1 MAYEMVRFNEE
12 NLGEALEVL
21 SEAFKRQ
28 DGTKKS
34 FAEMYPR
41 IFGPEAERIGDNFCA
56 MKNGEVV
63 GCISNDMMEYH
74 VGDEVLKISS
84 SGNVAVKASERGQGL
99 MKVMFDCVHQDLI
112 DGDFDL
118 SYLHGARTR
127 YNYFGYELCGIEYIF
142 KFEMADLS
150 KHYKNR
156 HMFEFVDLRER
167 TDLLEEAIK
176 INEMQKVYIKRR
188 AESLVNV
195 FLARWR
201 QPVAVLRDGELF
213 GTFAFGENGI
223 KYITLRDYK
232 DFAEMVFEFLSAK
245 GLDATEYWAPDYNKE
260 LMANC
265 MKNCSSFVIGN
276 PANFKIMH
284 FEKVV
289 KAFLQLKA
297 DNEALCDG
305 EITLD
310 SDLFGKFRIAITNGK
325 VSVNKFEGEACYR
338 LKGFQV
344 YDFLFNH
351 TPISYGPYDPAVS
364 SWLPIPINSPY
375 LA

>member
-1 MAYEMVRFNEE
+1 MTYEMVRFNEK
-12 NLGEALEVL
+12 NLDEALEVL
-21 SEAFKRQ
+21 SEAFKHQ
-28 DGTKKS
+28 DGIKKS

-56 MKNGEVV
+56 MRDGEVV

-74 VGDEVLKISS
+74 VGGEVLKISS
-84 SGNVAVKASERGQGL
+84 SGNVAVKESERGRGL

-112 DGDFDL
+112 DGEFDV

-127 YNYFGYELCGIEYIF
+127 YNYFGYELCGVEYIF

-156 HMFEFVDLRER
+156 HLFEFVDLRER
-167 TDLLEEAIK
+167 QDLLEEAIK

-188 AESLVNV
+188 AESLINV

-201 QPVAVLRDGELF
+201 EPVAVFRDGKLF

-223 KYITLRDYK
+223 KYITLKDYS

-245 GLDATEYWAPDYNKE
+245 GLEETEYWAPDYNKQ
-260 LMANC
+260 LIGNC

-276 PANFKIMH
+276 PANFKIMN

-297 DNEALCDG
+297 DNESLCDG
-305 EITLD
+305 ELTLD
-310 SDLFGKFRIAITNGK
+310 SDLFGKFRIAIEGGMVTVGK
-325 VSVNKFEGEACYR
+325 YEGEATYK
-338 LKGFQV
+338 LKGFEV

-351 TPISYGPYDPAVS
+351 TPISYGTYDPTVE
-364 SWLPIPINSPY
+364 SWLPIPINAPY